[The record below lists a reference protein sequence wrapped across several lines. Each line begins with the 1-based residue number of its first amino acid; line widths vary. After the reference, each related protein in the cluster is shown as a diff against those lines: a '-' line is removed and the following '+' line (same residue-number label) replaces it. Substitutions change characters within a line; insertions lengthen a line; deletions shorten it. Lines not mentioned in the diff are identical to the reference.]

1 MVWSQREDMLLIENF
16 ELYKNLINCEEK
28 LASILQDAGFHD
40 KNSFAVRKRIKQ
52 LKLTKSLEDAK
63 KVYDELYEID
73 SVFFILL

>member
-40 KNSFAVRKRIKQ
+40 KNSFAVRKRIK
-52 LKLTKSLEDAK
+52 
-63 KVYDELYEID
+63 
-73 SVFFILL
+73 